1 MKINNSET
9 EFLSVKHGQYMLLIK
24 FEPQITNFSLSK
36 LIVLHTLCWSYEEDE
51 QSDSFIWMA
60 QFNFQYDSASCSHLD
75 SVGGV
80 GNANGTQRGCYCYQ
94 HEIKKKWDFWI

>member
-36 LIVLHTLCWSYEEDE
+36 WIVLHTLCWSYEEDE

-75 SVGGV
+75 SVGG
-80 GNANGTQRGCYCYQ
+80 GWQCERHSKGMLLLSAWN
-94 HEIKKKWDFWI
+94 